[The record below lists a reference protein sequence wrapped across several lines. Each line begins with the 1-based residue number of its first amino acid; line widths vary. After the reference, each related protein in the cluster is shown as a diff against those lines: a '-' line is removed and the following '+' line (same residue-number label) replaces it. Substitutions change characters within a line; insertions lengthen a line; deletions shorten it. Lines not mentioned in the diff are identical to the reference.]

1 MSRRRTPE
9 PATPA
14 ITRVEIALGAHQ
26 VVVEAAEALQ
36 PTIAAALQL
45 FRDTAGDGLST
56 EPLGFTGPAVI
67 GDPRPGQLLTAP
79 EVPLPYHLIPQQET
93 PDDRHT

>member
-1 MSRRRTPE
+1 MSRRRTLE

-14 ITRVEIALGAHQ
+14 TTRVEITLGAHQ
-26 VVVEAAEALQ
+26 VVVEAGETL
-36 PTIAAALQL
+36 PLTIAAALKL
-45 FRDTAGDGLST
+45 FRDTAADGLSN
-56 EPLGFTGPAVI
+56 EPLGFTAPAIVS
-67 GDPRPGQLLTAP
+67 DPMPEQLLTAP